1 MNYLVMG
8 PWFHS
13 QVNRQGGGIG
23 PFAGAIDKSEYFRG
37 DVVVPF
43 FNQYLKPGSPKADI
57 APVLMY
63 DAGMDRWDRLQA
75 FPVSCEEGCRVPAQ
89 RLYLTAGSGLSFEAP
104 KKETAK
110 FDEYVSDPANP
121 VPYRPR

>member
-43 FNQYLKPGSPKADI
+43 FNQHLKPGSPKADTP
-57 APVLMY
+57 PVLMY

-75 FPVSCEEGCRVPAQ
+75 FPVSCEEGCQVRTQP
-89 RLYLTAGSGLSFEAP
+89 LYLTAGGGAAFGGAD
-104 KKETAK
+104 KGGAK
-110 FDEYVSDPANP
+110 MF
-121 VPYRPR
+121 